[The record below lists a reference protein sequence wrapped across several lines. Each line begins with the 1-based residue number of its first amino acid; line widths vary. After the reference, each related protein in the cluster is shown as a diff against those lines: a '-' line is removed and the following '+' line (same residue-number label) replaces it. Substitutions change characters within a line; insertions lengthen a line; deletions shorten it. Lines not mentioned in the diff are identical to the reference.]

1 MAIEEEVLAAR
12 RGTITA
18 PAGCGKTQLIA
29 EALRHHQGER
39 PALVLTHTNA
49 GVSALKARLHRLAVP
64 PDRYRVSTIDGF
76 AKRLAGMFPRRSEIN
91 PNALLLN
98 NKKADYPAIRA
109 AVNRLIQARHLDDA
123 LAATYGRL
131 LVDEYQD
138 CILPQHTLIDGLA
151 EVLPTCVFGDPM
163 QAIFGFAGPI
173 VDWQKNVLAKFP
185 LVAELD
191 TPWRWINAE
200 TKELGTWL
208 LDVRRILAADGTIDL
223 RTAPAEVQTI
233 ILEPADADA
242 KRLMAARAKAAT
254 ANGSVLIIGDSMN
267 VAGRHQVASQTPGAT
282 CVEAVD
288 LKDLTDFGMAFN
300 PTDPNALGTLW
311 ELGTSVMNNLGGK
324 ATLQR
329 IDTLRRGRARTPASP
344 MEAGLV
350 AFLASPSF
358 HSAHAA
364 LIQMR
369 EHDNVRVYRPDVLQ
383 RCLSALQTAATGS
396 HSLHE
401 ATIQERERFRHRGRP
416 LFRRNVGSTLLL
428 KGLEAEVAVILHPE
442 LMDARHLYVALT
454 RGSHRVVVCSA
465 TPVLTPVKG

>member
-1 MAIEEEVLAAR
+1 
-12 RGTITA
+12 
-18 PAGCGKTQLIA
+18 
-29 EALRHHQGER
+29 
-39 PALVLTHTNA
+39 
-49 GVSALKARLHRLAVP
+49 
-64 PDRYRVSTIDGF
+64 
-76 AKRLAGMFPRRSEIN
+76 
-91 PNALLLN
+91 
-98 NKKADYPAIRA
+98 
-109 AVNRLIQARHLDDA
+109 
-123 LAATYGRL
+123 L

-138 CILPQHTLIDGLA
+138 CILPQHAIIDGLA

-173 VDWQKNVLAKFP
+173 VDWQKDVLARFP
-185 LVAELD
+185 LIVELD
-191 TPWRWINAE
+191 TPWRWINAG

-208 LDVRRILAADGTIDL
+208 LDARRILEAGGTIDL
-223 RTAPAEVQTI
+223 QTAPAQVQTI
-233 ILEPADADA
+233 ILKPADADA
-242 KRLMAARAKAAT
+242 KRLMAARTKAAT
-254 ANGSVLIIGDSMN
+254 ANGSVMIIGDSIK
-267 VAGRHQVASQTPGAT
+267 AASRHQVASQTPGAT

-300 PTDPNALGTLW
+300 PADPGALATLW
-311 ELGTSVMNNLGGK
+311 ELGTSLMNNLGGK

-329 IDTLRRGRARTPASP
+329 IDTLRRGRARTAASP

-358 HSAHAA
+358 QSAHAA

-396 HSLHE
+396 HNLHE

-454 RGSHRVVVCSA
+454 RASHRVVVCS
-465 TPVLTPVKG
+465 TTEVLTPVKG